1 MKKSIY
7 VLALAVLTL
16 TVYSFTTSNTKKYPE
31 NLPIEYVEV
40 LKKDF
45 IKTIDG
51 ESLLATIET
60 NFVSLFDEVTRI
72 DAQHSDKSGYYYMVL
87 GSKDGQVKFEILT
100 VNASDIEN
108 EAYTYINFTNLDV
121 KTAEF
126 CTSGPDVS
134 PFPFV
139 CTGPCE
145 FRTSNCLGAV
155 CGVYIFGVCI

>member
-1 MKKSIY
+1 MKKVIY
-7 VLALAVLTL
+7 VLALAVLTV
-16 TVYSFTTSNTKKYPE
+16 TAISFTTSDTEKYPD
-31 NLPIEYVEV
+31 NLPLEYVEV

-45 IKTIDG
+45 IKTT
-51 ESLLATIET
+51 ESQSLFASIET
-60 NFVSLFDEVTRI
+60 NFISLFDEVTRI
-72 DAQHSDKSGYYYMVL
+72 DAQYSEKSGYYYMVL

-100 VNASDIEN
+100 VEVSDIEN
-108 EAYTYINFTNLDV
+108 ETYTYIDFTNIDV
-121 KTAEF
+121 NTVQY

-155 CGVYIFGVCI
+155 CGVYIFGVCV